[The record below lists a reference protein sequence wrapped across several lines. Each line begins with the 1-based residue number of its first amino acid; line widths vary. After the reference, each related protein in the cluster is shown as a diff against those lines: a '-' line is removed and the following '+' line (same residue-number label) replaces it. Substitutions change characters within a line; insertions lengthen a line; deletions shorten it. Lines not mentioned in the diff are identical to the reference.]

1 VRFMES
7 LPTTAKGWEPGKDEF
22 REIVAKAILFK
33 NTQEIAKRKKIS
45 AFGINIV
52 IYTVAIL
59 AERTARRIDLLA
71 IWNAQRVSPELE
83 ALIGEWLDKVA
94 ALLKQSAGDKNPG
107 EWFKQE
113 SCWKYMKEA
122 TASWSLPKAVSA
134 QLRTTNGISPSAVS
148 DEVHNAIAQCMQVEA
163 ATWFQIQVWG
173 SKTGQLQ
180 SWQTGIAN
188 TLSGYAANGWIKKP
202 SVKQATQAVRI
213 IEIYNSDPSRSL
225 Q

>member
-1 VRFMES
+1 
-7 LPTTAKGWEPGKDEF
+7 
-22 REIVAKAILFK
+22 
-33 NTQEIAKRKKIS
+33 
-45 AFGINIV
+45 
-52 IYTVAIL
+52 
-59 AERTARRIDLLA
+59 
-71 IWNAQRVSPELE
+71 
-83 ALIGEWLDKVA
+83 
-94 ALLKQSAGDKNPG
+94 
-107 EWFKQE
+107 
-113 SCWKYMKEA
+113 
-122 TASWSLPKAVSA
+122 
-134 QLRTTNGISPSAVS
+134 
-148 DEVHNAIAQCMQVEA
+148 MQVEA